1 MALLP
6 LVGLPAGRDPGPSR
20 DRSGNRLLM
29 MSNPSK
35 TFAVRPFHDSDAP
48 GWDALVARSLNG
60 TFMHAR
66 RYVDYHGDRFIDAS
80 LVVVDQRDE
89 LVGVLPAARD
99 PHLAS
104 RVVSHPG
111 LSYGGLVHAGALRG
125 EPTVQVLTATAE
137 HYRAVGFEVLR
148 YKAIPTIYHRN
159 PVADDVYA
167 LFRLD
172 ARRYRC
178 DLAVTVDLA
187 AGAPIRRNRRR
198 NLEAALQAGLTV
210 QSGTSWLPAF
220 WDLLTANLMRKFNVV
235 PAHSLAEMQDLC
247 SRFPDRITCDVVLDG
262 GEVLAGLVNYHTERT
277 LHCQYS
283 AASARGFTLNA
294 LDLGFAHAIDE
305 ARSRGNRFFDFG
317 VCNEDDGRVL
327 NDSLY
332 DFKLSFGGGSTPQE
346 FFDVTL

>member
-1 MALLP
+1 MMA
-6 LVGLPAGRDPGPSR
+6 
-20 DRSGNRLLM
+20 
-29 MSNPSK
+29 NPSK
-35 TFAVRPFHDSDAP
+35 AFVVRPFQDSDAGP
-48 GWDALVARSLNG
+48 WDELVTQSLNG

-66 RYVDYHGDRFIDAS
+66 RFVDYHGDRFEDAS
-80 LVVVDQRDE
+80 LVVLDHRSE

-111 LSYGGLVHAGALRG
+111 LSYGGLVHAGTLRG
-125 EPTVQVLTATAE
+125 EATVQTLTAAAA
-137 HYRAVGFEVLR
+137 HYRAAGYETFR

-187 AGAPIRRNRRR
+187 AGAPVRRNRRR
-198 NLEAALQAGLTV
+198 NLEDARQAGLTV
-210 QSGTSWLPAF
+210 HRGTSWLPPF
-220 WDLLTANLMRKFNVV
+220 WELLTANLMRKFGVV
-235 PAHSLAEMQDLC
+235 PAHSLAEMQDLFA
-247 SRFPDRITCDVVLDG
+247 RFPDNITCDVVLDG
-262 GEVLAGLVNYHTERT
+262 TEVLAGLVNYHTERT

-283 AASARGFTLNA
+283 AASARGFSLNA
-294 LDLGFAHAIDE
+294 LDLGFSHAIDE

-346 FFDVTL
+346 FFDVDL

>member
-1 MALLP
+1 MMA
-6 LVGLPAGRDPGPSR
+6 
-20 DRSGNRLLM
+20 
-29 MSNPSK
+29 NPSK
-35 TFAVRPFHDSDAP
+35 TFAVRPFRDSDASP
-48 GWDALVARSLNG
+48 WDDLVTRSLNG

-66 RYVDYHGDRFIDAS
+66 RYVDYHGDRFEDAS
-80 LVVVDQRDE
+80 LVVLDPRGD

-99 PHLAS
+99 PRLAS

-111 LSYGGLVHAGALRG
+111 LSYGGLVHAGLLRG
-125 EPTVQVLTATAE
+125 EATVQTLTAAAE
-137 HYRAVGFEVLR
+137 HYRTLGYDTFR

-172 ARRYRC
+172 AQRYRC
-178 DLAVTVDLA
+178 DLAVTVDLD

-198 NLEAALQAGLTV
+198 NLDAAQQAGLTV
-210 QSGTSWLPAF
+210 QTGTSWLPQF

-235 PAHSLAEMQDLC
+235 PAHTLAEMQDLFA
-247 SRFPDRITCDVVLDG
+247 RFPDNITCDVVLDG
-262 GEVLAGLVNYHTERT
+262 TEVLAGLVNYHTERT

-283 AASARGFTLNA
+283 AASARGFGLNA
-294 LDLGFAHAIDE
+294 LDLGFTHAIDE
-305 ARSRGNRFFDFG
+305 ARGRGNRYFDFG

-346 FFDVTL
+346 FFDVAL

>member
-1 MALLP
+1 
-6 LVGLPAGRDPGPSR
+6 
-20 DRSGNRLLM
+20 
-29 MSNPSK
+29 MSNTSK
-35 TFAVRPFHDSDAP
+35 TFAVRPFQDSDAGP
-48 GWDALVARSLNG
+48 WDALVAGSLNG

-66 RYVDYHGDRFIDAS
+66 RYVDYHGDRFEDAS
-80 LVVVDQRDE
+80 LVVVDHRGD

-99 PHLAS
+99 PLVAD

-125 EPTVQVLTATAE
+125 ESTVQALTAAAG
-137 HYRAVGFEVLR
+137 HYRGLGYGVFR

-172 ARRYRC
+172 AQRYRC

-198 NLEAALQAGLTV
+198 NLEAAHQAGLTV
-210 QSGTSWLPAF
+210 HTGTAWLPAF

-235 PAHSLAEMQDLC
+235 PAHSLAEMQDLLA
-247 SRFPDRITCDVVLDG
+247 RFPDHITCDVVLDG
-262 GEVLAGLVNYHTERT
+262 GPGGGDVLAGLVNYHTERT

-283 AASARGFTLNA
+283 AASARGFSLNA
-294 LDLGFAHAIDE
+294 LDLGFTHAIDE
-305 ARSRGNRFFDFG
+305 ARTRGNRFFDFG

-346 FFDVTL
+346 FFDVAL